1 MLLKFSCKEFSR
13 SLSLNPSRKKP
24 NKNLEEEYEEEKE
37 NSITFCK
44 YNKLELENFLLQS
57 NDYRALKK
65 SVFHK
70 NLSFLCRLYLTI
82 VNKLIV
88 KKNIN
93 NKI

>member
-13 SLSLNPSRKKP
+13 SLSLLNPSRKKP
-24 NKNLEEEYEEEKE
+24 NKNLEEEYDEEKE

-65 SVFHK
+65 SVF
-70 NLSFLCRLYLTI
+70 I
-82 VNKLIV
+82 
-88 KKNIN
+88 
-93 NKI
+93 KIYHSCAVCILLL